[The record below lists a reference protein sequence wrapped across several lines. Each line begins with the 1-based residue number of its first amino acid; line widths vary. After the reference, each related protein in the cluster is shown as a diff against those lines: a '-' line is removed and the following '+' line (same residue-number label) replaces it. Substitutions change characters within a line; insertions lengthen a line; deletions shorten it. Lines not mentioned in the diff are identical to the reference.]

1 MGTIVLILASALWG
15 FIHSLT
21 ASLKTKEAVSRT
33 FGPAVMNWFR
43 LSYNMFSVISFLPV
57 FILAVI
63 LPDRPLYAI
72 PDPWAD
78 ITTILRVMAV
88 VALFS
93 GVIQTDV
100 WSFLGLRQ
108 ITGGQS
114 ESTMVTSGLYRFVR
128 HPLYSAGLVFIWL
141 TPEMSLNR
149 LVLYFS
155 LTIYILIGTYFEERK
170 LIREF
175 GKPYEDYQSK
185 TPMLVPAII
194 RRK

>member
-78 ITTILRVMAV
+78 ITTILRLMAV